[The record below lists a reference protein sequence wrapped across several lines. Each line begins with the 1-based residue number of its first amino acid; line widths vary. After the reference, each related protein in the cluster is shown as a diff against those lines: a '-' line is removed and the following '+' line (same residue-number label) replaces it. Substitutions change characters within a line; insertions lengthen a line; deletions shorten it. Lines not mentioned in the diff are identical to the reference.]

1 MAEQPRRQS
10 AADRGAELSAQLR
23 RWWEA
28 AGRERDGKPP
38 AQESLARRVGV
49 AQTTLSRYL
58 NPGHRSTA
66 PVEVVRGL
74 HAALE
79 APEEELERALE
90 LARGAADPGGAPTGD
105 GRESAHPRPAGPHPR
120 TAGPDPR
127 AAGPDPRTGAQDP
140 RTGAPETRRP
150 RPPRRF
156 PRLRRPAVYV
166 ALALALFWLGRE
178 SARLIP
184 PAVGRSSAA
193 PAAGA
198 PVATDVREAW
208 PTVRPGDRGTLVWT
222 VQRLLKAHRVPI
234 TVNGV
239 FDDATGDR
247 VRAFQH
253 DSGLQPDALVGVR
266 TWSMLIKDTAPGDA
280 GPQVEAVQ
288 DLLARAGW
296 PADITG
302 RFTMATHQSLLDFQR
317 AHGLPPTGT
326 ADRATW
332 LALTAARPRP

>member
-1 MAEQPRRQS
+1 MAEQRRQQS
-10 AADRGAELSAQLR
+10 AADRGAQLSALLR

-66 PVEVVRGL
+66 PVEVVRML

-90 LARGAADPGGAPTGD
+90 LARGTADPGGAPAGD
-105 GRESAHPRPAGPHPR
+105 GRETAHSR

-127 AAGPDPRTGAQDP
+127 TGPDVRAGAPDPRTAAREIRP
-140 RTGAPETRRP
+140 SRTGRRL
-150 RPPRRF
+150 RRA
-156 PRLRRPAVYV
+156 RRPAVYLAV
-166 ALALALFWLGRE
+166 ALVLLWLGRA
-178 SARLIP
+178 SARLFP
-184 PAVGRSSAA
+184 PDDGRPRAA

-198 PVATDVREAW
+198 PATTARRAAW

-239 FDDATGDR
+239 FDDATRDR
-247 VRAFQH
+247 VRGFQR
-253 DSGLQPDALVGVR
+253 DSGLQPDALVGMR
-266 TWSMLIKDTAPGDA
+266 TWSMLVRETAPGDV

-302 RFTMATHQSLLDFQR
+302 RFTMATHQSLLGFQR
-317 AHGLPPTGT
+317 AHGLPPTGI
-326 ADRATW
+326 ADRPTW
-332 LALTAARPRP
+332 LALTAAHPRP